1 MRCCRVAYSS
11 IPKQYR
17 DYFSKPTLQ
26 INEFFMSFHQ
36 SATASHHS
44 SMPTNQISNPQN
56 NPQPNDSYP
65 PKDMEDITHFLLELD
80 ALKHVN
86 RRNYITHHVD
96 TDADVDELRV
106 ENSAEHS
113 WHLAMACWS
122 IAEAFEL
129 EVNHEQLLKMAL
141 IHDLGEIDAGDTFLY
156 ADTRQDAHIKERD
169 GIARL
174 QSERGNGIADLS
186 KIWEEQETGNSAE
199 TQLLKVVDRLLPFL
213 LNLNT
218 EGKTWRE
225 LGVTRSQV
233 EGAHAFIQDSFAPIH
248 KWLSHN
254 IDYATQ
260 QGWLIDK

>member
-26 INEFFMSFHQ
+26 INEFFMSFYQ
-36 SATASHHS
+36 SATASHHC
-44 SMPTNQISNPQN
+44 SMPTNQISSPKN

-65 PKDMEDITHFLLELD
+65 PKDMEDVTHFLLELD
-80 ALKHVN
+80 ALKRVN
-86 RRNYITHHVD
+86 RRSYVTN
-96 TDADVDELRV
+96 TDRR

-122 IAEAFEL
+122 IAELFEL
-129 EVNHEQLLKMAL
+129 DVNHEQLLKMAL

-233 EGAHAFIQDSFAPIH
+233 AGAHAFIQDSFAPIH

>member
-1 MRCCRVAYSS
+1 
-11 IPKQYR
+11 
-17 DYFSKPTLQ
+17 
-26 INEFFMSFHQ
+26 MSFHQ

-44 SMPTNQISNPQN
+44 SMPTNQISSPKN

-65 PKDMEDITHFLLELD
+65 PKDMEDVTHFLLELD
-80 ALKHVN
+80 ALKRVN
-86 RRNYITHHVD
+86 RRSYVTN
-96 TDADVDELRV
+96 TDRR

-122 IAEAFEL
+122 IAELFEL
-129 EVNHEQLLKMAL
+129 DVNHEQLLKMAL

-156 ADTRQDAHIKERD
+156 ADTRQDAHIEERD

-174 QSERGNGIADLS
+174 QSERGNAIADLS

-233 EGAHAFIQDSFAPIH
+233 AGAHAFIQDSFAPIH

-260 QGWLIDK
+260 KGWLIDK